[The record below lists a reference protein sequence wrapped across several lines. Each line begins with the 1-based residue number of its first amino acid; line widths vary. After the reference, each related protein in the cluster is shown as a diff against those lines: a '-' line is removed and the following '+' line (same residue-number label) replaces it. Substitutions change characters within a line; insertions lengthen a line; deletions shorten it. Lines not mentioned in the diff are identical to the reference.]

1 MVSWKDSCMAKK
13 RTSPRAQC
21 IIPPYSFPGLF
32 LTVEN
37 AFLLF
42 KIIFF
47 SASIV
52 KAENVHFHLW
62 SNKTPDCLGRTAF
75 PLQYFIFL
83 F

>member
-1 MVSWKDSCMAKK
+1 MQLMVSWKDSCMAKK
-13 RTSPRAQC
+13 QTSPRAQC

-47 SASIV
+47 
-52 KAENVHFHLW
+52 L
-62 SNKTPDCLGRTAF
+62 P
-75 PLQYFIFL
+75 PL
-83 F
+83 